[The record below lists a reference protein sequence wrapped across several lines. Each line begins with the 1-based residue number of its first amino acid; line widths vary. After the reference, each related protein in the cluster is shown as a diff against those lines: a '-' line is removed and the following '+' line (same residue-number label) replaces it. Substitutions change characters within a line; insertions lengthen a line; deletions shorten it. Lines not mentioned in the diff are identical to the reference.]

1 MLVGSSPAIAGE
13 RWRREAL
20 RGENEQDVSHPC
32 DQAAPAAAVRGARF
46 AGPACLLRRP
56 GCHALLEFPACKTEA
71 ETEPKLQYLAK
82 TSSPYDYLAWAVADK
97 RSDRCIGMVNY
108 HHREARN
115 EKLEIGYILA
125 PAQQGRGL
133 MTEAVAALVAYCFD
147 ELAAHRIEALIHPD
161 NAASI
166 RLVERLG
173 FLCEGGP
180 LRDRWRVGERLHER
194 DDVCASLPAT
204 VLSPSSS

>member
-1 MLVGSSPAIAGE
+1 MAKAGKTFPTLATK
-13 RWRREAL
+13 RLRLRQFEARDL
-20 RGENEQDVSHPC
+20 QGLH
-32 DQAAPAAAVRGARF
+32 
-46 AGPACLLRRP
+46 ACFGDPDAMRYWN
-56 GCHALLEFPACKTEA
+56 FPACKTEA
-71 ETEPKLQYLAK
+71 ETEPKLHYLAK

-97 RSDRCIGMVNY
+97 RSDRCIGLVNY

-133 MTEAVAALVAYCFD
+133 MTEAVAALVAYCFG
-147 ELAAHRIEALIHPD
+147 ELSAHRIEALIHPD
-161 NAASI
+161 NTASI

-180 LRDRWRVGERLHER
+180 LRDRWRR
-194 DDVCASLPAT
+194 DDGYMSVMMYARIGGEWVGNCT
-204 VLSPSSS
+204 RR